1 MIKNFIFDF
10 GNVLTQYDPIAW
22 ATNIMGGDREK
33 GAYLHDK
40 TIDNKKFWDDYD
52 AGLCSEEEIIERLS
66 CDIEPEYRNA
76 VKEFTTTVE
85 RCFKQYDEMVPV
97 LNELKKRGCRTYL
110 LSNFPKEMF
119 IRVSSRC
126 PILKLLDDTVVS
138 YKIHLI
144 KPHREIFEYVLIT
157 YGLQSQETLFADDME
172 VNTKAAQEL
181 GIHGY
186 TFTTA
191 QKFTEHLKELGV
203 F

>member
-40 TIDNKKFWDDYD
+40 TIYNKKFWDDYD

-144 KPHREIFEYVLIT
+144 KPHREIFEYVLNT
-157 YGLQSQETLFADDME
+157 YGLQAQETLFADDME

>member
-181 GIHGY
+181 GIYGY

>member
-33 GAYLHDK
+33 GVYLHDK

-52 AGLCSEEEIIERLS
+52 AGICSEEEIIERLS

-144 KPHREIFEYVLIT
+144 KPHREIFEYVLNT
-157 YGLQSQETLFADDME
+157 YGLQAQETLFADDME

-186 TFTTA
+186 TFTTS

>member
-22 ATNIMGGDREK
+22 ATNITGGDREK
-33 GAYLHDK
+33 GVYLHDK

-52 AGLCSEEEIIERLS
+52 AGICSEEEIIERLS

-144 KPHREIFEYVLIT
+144 KPHREIFEYVLNT
-157 YGLQSQETLFADDME
+157 YGLQAQETLFADDME

-186 TFTTA
+186 TFTTS

>member
-52 AGLCSEEEIIERLS
+52 AGICSEEEIIERLS

-144 KPHREIFEYVLIT
+144 KPHREIFEYVLNT
-157 YGLQSQETLFADDME
+157 YGLQAQETLFADDME

-186 TFTTA
+186 TFTTS

>member
-33 GAYLHDK
+33 GVYLHDK

-97 LNELKKRGCRTYL
+97 LNELKKLPYIP
-110 LSNFPKEMF
+110 SIKFPKGDVYPRIIQM
-119 IRVSSRC
+119 
-126 PILKLLDDTVVS
+126 S
-138 YKIHLI
+138 Y
-144 KPHREIFEYVLIT
+144 F
-157 YGLQSQETLFADDME
+157 
-172 VNTKAAQEL
+172 KAT
-181 GIHGY
+181 GRHGCII
-186 TFTTA
+186 
-191 QKFTEHLKELGV
+191 
-203 F
+203 

>member
-144 KPHREIFEYVLIT
+144 KPHREIFEYVLNT
-157 YGLQSQETLFADDME
+157 YGLQAQETLFADDME

-186 TFTTA
+186 TFTTS

>member
-33 GAYLHDK
+33 GVYLHDK

-52 AGLCSEEEIIERLS
+52 AGICSEEEIIERLS

-144 KPHREIFEYVLIT
+144 KPHREIFE
-157 YGLQSQETLFADDME
+157 
-172 VNTKAAQEL
+172 
-181 GIHGY
+181 
-186 TFTTA
+186 
-191 QKFTEHLKELGV
+191 
-203 F
+203 